1 MEAQKPSFHEIRGLG
16 SRRAEDLGMDQ
27 KAISM
32 LITHSDPKTTGIYL
46 AGGAEALRPEDYVV
60 VKAPLSIAAML
71 G

>member
-1 MEAQKPSFHEIRGLG
+1 
-16 SRRAEDLGMDQ
+16 MDQ